1 MNKLSEIHPG
11 KLVDNTNDWFRGLL
25 RSLLIRTN
33 FMVNVRHRLG
43 WRGLKATVRNEEG
56 WTCRIHNSKGV
67 YGIAF
72 DHSPKNNGWFLGN
85 YKVYYFP
92 TKEEEDVIE
101 KFSLEAA
108 VACQQPEYIL
118 YLRDF
123 LCYPDFASLFEIATI
138 QLSISEDQ
146 QAVVCSLI
154 ADELLTTISS
164 TDVYWEVDGE
174 KKMLIEQGDIDQ
186 NLPAFELALP
196 LFNVLAA
203 TLTYNLKEKPAFLK
217 QIRTYNDNDKE
228 EQNRSELIDLSIG
241 YNVDWFSEN
250 DSFLSKEDSSN
261 SKIEHFWDSRTG
273 GQVPFEDNIYW
284 YAHLQKSSR
293 FEKSHVD
300 AEGVPQFILLTGF
313 LGSGK
318 TTFLKNFIEYH
329 TANNRFVAV
338 IQNEI
343 GETGLDGKLLEDNYA
358 VLEMDEGC
366 VCCSLIGQLKKGIVE
381 ILANHKP
388 DVIIL
393 ETTGIANPLNLLAEI
408 DEIREFIRFDSI
420 TTIVDA
426 KNFAAAA
433 LHSKVIYD
441 QIKCADVILLSKTDL
456 LTESETN
463 VVKTELE
470 LLNPDAMITDCVKGD
485 INPATLYYKEDECN
499 YFEKHGA
506 VSGEHAATHYDDNI
520 GSMKIS
526 FNESLNK
533 ELFLE
538 KVKNLPPAIFR
549 IKGILNFTD
558 STEPVVFQYV
568 NGTFDLNSDTSNEP
582 VNENFLI
589 LIGDND
595 TLNSF
600 ERTYFSN

>member
-1 MNKLSEIHPG
+1 MNKISEIHPG
-11 KLVDNTNDWFRGLL
+11 KLVGNTNDWFRGLL

-43 WRGLKATVRNEEG
+43 WRGLKATVKNEEG

-72 DHSPKNNGWFLGN
+72 DHSQKNNGWFLGN

-92 TKEEEDVIE
+92 NKEEEDVLDQ
-101 KFSLEAA
+101 FSLEAA
-108 VACQQPEYIL
+108 VACQQPEYIS

-146 QAVVCSLI
+146 QAVICSLN
-154 ADELLTTISS
+154 ADEFLTTISS

-174 KKMLIEQGDIDQ
+174 KKMLIEQGDVDQ

-217 QIRTYNDNDKE
+217 QIRTNNDKGVE
-228 EQNRSELIDLSIG
+228 NRSELIELSIG

-261 SKIEHFWDSRTG
+261 SKIEHFWDSKTG

-300 AEGVPQFILLTGF
+300 AEEAPQFILLTGF

-366 VCCSLIGQLKKGIVE
+366 VCCSLIGQLKKGI
-381 ILANHKP
+381 L
-388 DVIIL
+388 
-393 ETTGIANPLNLLAEI
+393 
-408 DEIREFIRFDSI
+408 
-420 TTIVDA
+420 
-426 KNFAAAA
+426 
-433 LHSKVIYD
+433 
-441 QIKCADVILLSKTDL
+441 
-456 LTESETN
+456 
-463 VVKTELE
+463 
-470 LLNPDAMITDCVKGD
+470 
-485 INPATLYYKEDECN
+485 
-499 YFEKHGA
+499 
-506 VSGEHAATHYDDNI
+506 
-520 GSMKIS
+520 
-526 FNESLNK
+526 
-533 ELFLE
+533 
-538 KVKNLPPAIFR
+538 
-549 IKGILNFTD
+549 
-558 STEPVVFQYV
+558 
-568 NGTFDLNSDTSNEP
+568 
-582 VNENFLI
+582 
-589 LIGDND
+589 
-595 TLNSF
+595 
-600 ERTYFSN
+600 

>member
-25 RSLLIRTN
+25 RSLLMRTN
-33 FMVNVRHRLG
+33 FMVNVRHRRG

-261 SKIEHFWDSRTG
+261 SKIEHFWDSKTG

-358 VLEMDEGC
+358 VLEMDE
-366 VCCSLIGQLKKGIVE
+366 IGRAHV
-381 ILANHKP
+381 
-388 DVIIL
+388 
-393 ETTGIANPLNLLAEI
+393 
-408 DEIREFIRFDSI
+408 
-420 TTIVDA
+420 
-426 KNFAAAA
+426 
-433 LHSKVIYD
+433 
-441 QIKCADVILLSKTDL
+441 
-456 LTESETN
+456 
-463 VVKTELE
+463 
-470 LLNPDAMITDCVKGD
+470 
-485 INPATLYYKEDECN
+485 
-499 YFEKHGA
+499 
-506 VSGEHAATHYDDNI
+506 
-520 GSMKIS
+520 
-526 FNESLNK
+526 
-533 ELFLE
+533 
-538 KVKNLPPAIFR
+538 
-549 IKGILNFTD
+549 
-558 STEPVVFQYV
+558 
-568 NGTFDLNSDTSNEP
+568 
-582 VNENFLI
+582 
-589 LIGDND
+589 
-595 TLNSF
+595 
-600 ERTYFSN
+600 